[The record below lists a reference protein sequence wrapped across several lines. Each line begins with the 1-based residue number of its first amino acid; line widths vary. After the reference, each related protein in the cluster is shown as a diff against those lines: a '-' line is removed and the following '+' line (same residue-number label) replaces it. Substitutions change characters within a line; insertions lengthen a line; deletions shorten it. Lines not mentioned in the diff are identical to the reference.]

1 MYLSYLLVSQN
12 SKEPKVTITL
22 SELSVCLAPPKMNQ
36 SNGMQ
41 LSYMCEGS
49 TRHIYVYH
57 SSGETII
64 NWYMAIRNIKL
75 NRLLVAYP
83 SASAEEVGVEK

>member
-1 MYLSYLLVSQN
+1 MYHAFISQN

-22 SELSVCLAPPKMNQ
+22 SELSVCLAPRKMNQ
-36 SNGMQ
+36 NNGMQ

-49 TRHIYVYH
+49 TRHVYVYH
-57 SSGETII
+57 ASGETII

-83 SASAEEVGVEK
+83 SASAEEVGTE